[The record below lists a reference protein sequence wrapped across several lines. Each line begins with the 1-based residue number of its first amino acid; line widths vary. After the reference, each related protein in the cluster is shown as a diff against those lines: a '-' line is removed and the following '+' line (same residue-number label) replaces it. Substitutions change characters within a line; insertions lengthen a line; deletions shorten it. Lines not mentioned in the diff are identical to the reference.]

1 MKKDS
6 VQDLISE
13 LAAKPT
19 TAIRSVSPTLTAV
32 IVSIFLIAFI
42 LLLGLRKDIF
52 HILGHPIFL
61 LEGLALLAISLT
73 SFYTAWRLF
82 SVRVPVARFL
92 TRSPLWG
99 FLGLLVLY
107 AGAGVS
113 KIVTEGIGSCGVGF
127 ACLITSTAFI
137 FGLAGVLSFVSY
149 RYRSVTLKSSFLYLA
164 IGISAL
170 SLLALR
176 FSCNDDSLAHILMWH
191 VLPVFGVFAAFVL
204 IIFRTFRFR

>member
-1 MKKDS
+1 MKKES

-13 LAAKPT
+13 LAAKPS
-19 TAIRSVSPTLTAV
+19 TAIRSVSPAFTAV
-32 IVSIFLIAFI
+32 IVLIFLIAFFW
-42 LLLGLRKDIF
+42 LFGLRKDLS
-52 HILGHPIFL
+52 HMLGHSIFL
-61 LEGLALLAISLT
+61 LEGSALLVISLT

-82 SVRVPVARFL
+82 SVRVPVAKFF
-92 TRSPLWG
+92 TRGPLWG

-107 AGAGVS
+107 AAAGVW
-113 KIVTEGIGSCGVGF
+113 KIITEGIGSCGIGF
-127 ACLITSTAFI
+127 ACLLTSTAFI
-137 FGLAGVLSFVSY
+137 LGLAGVLSFVSY

-176 FSCNDDSLAHILMWH
+176 FGCNDDGLAHILMWH

-204 IIFRTFRFR
+204 IIFRTFRFK